1 MNLLFRL
8 EEDVTCTE
16 CQSSRSKCIEDLS
29 EGGLI
34 RTCHLCG
41 KAQCGQ
47 RRGRVRCAY
56 CKRVFCLQQ
65 LYKKFKIRAEAND
78 TKFKCPRCLGICCC
92 VTNCQKPPPHVHCK
106 VYKVRQTKR
115 RNRELAH
122 QENKVTR
129 ILESTQEE
137 HIHEMN
143 RSSMRSIPFFTPEV
157 SLPPQIVDNYNVQ
170 YSEAMGNP
178 AYYYSGDI
186 PGSMN

>member
-1 MNLLFRL
+1 M
-8 EEDVTCTE
+8 
-16 CQSSRSKCIEDLS
+16 
-29 EGGLI
+29 
-34 RTCHLCG
+34 
-41 KAQCGQ
+41 
-47 RRGRVRCAY
+47 
-56 CKRVFCLQQ
+56 
-65 LYKKFKIRAEAND
+65 
-78 TKFKCPRCLGICCC
+78 
-92 VTNCQKPPPHVHCK
+92 
-106 VYKVRQTKR
+106 YKVRQTKR

-170 YSEAMGNP
+170 YSEAMANP